1 MFDDETQ
8 LDAAEQ
14 MIDDWADGFA
24 KRAAQAKEL
33 SRRLGGLTVSASSDD
48 AAVTVT
54 VASSG
59 ALTDLR
65 LLEKVKDQPAERIA
79 AQILAVARSAQAE
92 LSRQVAAAIEST
104 VGANS
109 PTGKAV
115 LASYARQTP
124 PARPAGKG
132 A

>member
-1 MFDDETQ
+1 MFDDEAQ

-14 MIDDWADGFA
+14 MIDDWEAGFA

-33 SRRLGGLTVSASSDD
+33 SQRLGALTVSMSSEDG
-48 AAVTVT
+48 AVTVT

-59 ALTDLR
+59 ALTDLSLIER
-65 LLEKVKDQPAERIA
+65 VKDQPADRIA
-79 AQILAVARSAQAE
+79 AQILAVIRSAQAE
-92 LSRQVAAAIEST
+92 LGRQVAAAVGST

-124 PARPAGKG
+124 PARPTGKG